1 MKNELPKKI
10 PALLTLAGE
19 AAAGAGTHGA
29 TIPLLVNTQANIT
42 ADVNPVLDAL
52 AAYGAAKSVLKARH
66 GVVQEKTKVG
76 RLFLTVSRDSFKPT
90 LGFEYNRLWDET
102 GLEGSLGITALD
114 SVVLP
119 LLKSFERFMTDHP
132 EMEVA
137 AKNIT
142 ADRASELFEELKA
155 ARILVNEQQNVLSD
169 ALALRNTR
177 VRALRTR
184 VRGLINELAQKMGP
198 LDNRWL
204 AFGLNKPGA
213 AETPDPV
220 QNLVATVIGPGV
232 VAMKWDAAARA
243 KYYHVY
249 KKVLGVDVAPV
260 LVGSPADIDFNLE
273 GLPAGKTIEIYVTAV
288 NTGGDGVK
296 SNVVTL
302 TTHP

>member
-1 MKNELPKKI
+1 MKNEIPKKI

-42 ADVNPVLDAL
+42 ADINPVLDAL

-66 GVVQEKTKVG
+66 DVVYEKMKVG

-102 GLEGSLGITALD
+102 GLEGSLAITALD
-114 SVVLP
+114 SAVLP

-142 ADRASELFEELKA
+142 ATHAGELFDELKT
-155 ARILVNEQQNVLSD
+155 ARILVNEQEKVLSD
-169 ALALRNTR
+169 ALALRNAN

-184 VRGLINELAQKMGP
+184 VRGLINELAQKIGP

-213 AETPDPV
+213 VETPDPV
-220 QNLVATVIGPGV
+220 DNLVATLIGPGV

-249 KKVLGVDVAPV
+249 KKVLGVDDAPV

-273 GLPAGKTIEIYVTAV
+273 SLPVGKTVEIYVTAV
-288 NTGGDGVK
+288 NNGGDGVK
-296 SNVVTL
+296 SNVVTV